1 MMQTM
6 HYPRRMDLTGARV
19 LITWAT
25 HGIGRA
31 CAWRFYEMNC
41 QLILVD
47 HDEGRLQQLAEELM
61 MWHQN
66 NNFSWK
72 PMMPELVRFDMAECH
87 RIHDM
92 ASSIGPVDILIN
104 NAGMFMNCEMA
115 DMMKPDE
122 MWNMVQ
128 TNYMAPM
135 AFVSAFSPMMK
146 SRGTGHI
153 INICSRAKDDYYPN
167 GSVYCSTKAAMY
179 AYTCAARHDLVDT
192 PIRVTSISP
201 GMMDSSWYDQKW
213 DSPEGR
219 MFDNFVPMFPEDV
232 ADQIIYCCTC
242 PRHVQISDISSYA
255 TNQSY
260 FSMKGVPPVARMGM
274 SLGAE
279 GNNGDGWQQ
288 WQQGWGDYRGMGGSM
303 GMMGNFN
310 GGRTSPRMMMGGN
323 SSPRMMGN
331 GNNSPRNGS
340 PYNNRFGNNYN
351 NGGDPSRMGSFHQG
365 SQGGH
370 QQMGGMSGEHWKYNK
385 PGYGSPYG
393 SPRGGNGNMPHGS
406 MP

>member
-1 MMQTM
+1 MSMMQTE
-6 HYPRRMDLTGARV
+6 HYPRRMDLSGARV

-41 QLILVD
+41 QLVLVD
-47 HDEGRLQQLAEELM
+47 HDEGRLTELAEELM

-72 PMMPELVRFDMAECH
+72 PHMPECVRFDMTECH

-92 ASSIGPVDILIN
+92 SSQLGPIDILIN

-122 MWNMVQ
+122 MWQMVQ

-146 SRGTGHI
+146 SRGSGHI

-167 GSVYCSTKAAMY
+167 GSVYCSTKAALY

-192 PIRVTSISP
+192 PVRVTSISP

-213 DSPEGR
+213 NSSEGR

-232 ADQIIYCCTC
+232 ADQIVYCCTC

-279 GNNGDGWQQ
+279 GYDSNSWQQ
-288 WQQGWGDYRGMGGSM
+288 WQQGWGDHWGMRSM
-303 GMMGNFN
+303 NGYSKGMMMGS
-310 GGRTSPRMMMGGN
+310 GRYSPRMGSGMNMHMMNGG
-323 SSPRMMGN
+323 SSPRGHGSPFGGN
-331 GNNSPRNGS
+331 GFNGNYS
-340 PYNNRFGNNYN
+340 GNDYNH
-351 NGGDPSRMGSFHQG
+351 MGSYRPG
-365 SQGGH
+365 SSQH
-370 QQMGGMSGEHWKYNK
+370 QQMGGMSGDHWKYNK

-393 SPRGGNGNMPHGS
+393 SPRGMSSMPHGS

>member
-1 MMQTM
+1 MSMMQTQ
-6 HYPRRMDLTGARV
+6 HYPRRMDLSGARV
-19 LITWAT
+19 MITWAT

-31 CAWRFYEMNC
+31 CCWRFYEMNC
-41 QLILVD
+41 QLIMVD

-61 MWHQN
+61 AWHQN

-72 PMMPELVRFDMAECH
+72 PMMPECVRFDMNEVH

-92 ASSIGPVDILIN
+92 ASSIGPCDILIN
-104 NAGMFMNCEMA
+104 NCGMFMNCEMA
-115 DMMKPDE
+115 DMIKPEE

-135 AFVSAFSPMMK
+135 AFVSAFAPMMK
-146 SRGTGHI
+146 SRGSGHI

-179 AYTCAARHDLVDT
+179 AYTCASRHDLVDT

-213 DSPEGR
+213 NSSEGR

-232 ADQIIYCCTC
+232 ADQVVYCCTC

-274 SLGAE
+274 SLGSDNYD
-279 GNNGDGWQQ
+279 GNGWQQ
-288 WQQGWGDYRGMGGSM
+288 WQQGWGDHWGMGGRMS
-303 GMMGNFN
+303 GFSGN
-310 GGRTSPRMMMGGN
+310 MGGN
-323 SSPRMMGN
+323 WGSMSGN
-331 GNNSPRNGS
+331 WSGKGFGKGNNSPRSGS
-340 PYNNRFGNNYN
+340 PFNGQYGNNFS
-351 NGGDPSRMGSFHQG
+351 GDGSYEKMASFQPG
-365 SQGGH
+365 SAGRH
-370 QQMGGMSGEHWKYNK
+370 PQMGGMSGEHWKYNK

-393 SPRGGNGNMPHGS
+393 SPRGGMNMPHGS
-406 MP
+406 MA

>member
-1 MMQTM
+1 
-6 HYPRRMDLTGARV
+6 MDLTGARV

-41 QLILVD
+41 QLVLVD

-61 MWHQN
+61 AWHQN

-72 PMMPELVRFDMAECH
+72 PHCPELVRFDMSEVH
-87 RIHDM
+87 RIHEM
-92 ASSIGPVDILIN
+92 ASQMGAVDILIN

-115 DMMKPDE
+115 DMMKPEE
-122 MWNMVQ
+122 MWTMVQ

-146 SRGTGHI
+146 SRGSGHI

-192 PIRVTSISP
+192 PVRVTSISP

-213 DSPEGR
+213 NSSEGR

-279 GNNGDGWQQ
+279 GGSDGWQQ
-288 WQQGWGDYRGMGGSM
+288 WQQGWGDHWGMKSMGG
-303 GMMGNFN
+303 GMFN
-310 GGRTSPRMMMGGN
+310 SGRMSPRTYNNGSG
-323 SSPRMMGN
+323 SPRGF
-331 GNNSPRNGS
+331 GS
-340 PYNNRFGNNYN
+340 PYNNYSGS
-351 NGGDPSRMGSFHQG
+351 GKMGSYSQMG
-365 SQGGH
+365 SMDYNQMGSYRPGSSQH

-393 SPRGGNGNMPHGS
+393 SPRGASNMPHGS
-406 MP
+406 MA

>member
-1 MMQTM
+1 MQTQ

-19 LITWAT
+19 MITWAT

-41 QLILVD
+41 QLVLVD

-61 MWHQN
+61 AWHQN

-72 PMMPELVRFDMAECH
+72 PHFPELIRFDMTECN
-87 RIHDM
+87 RVHDM
-92 ASSIGPVDILIN
+92 ASQLGPIDILIN

-122 MWNMVQ
+122 MWQMVQ
-128 TNYMAPM
+128 TNYMTPM

-153 INICSRAKDDYYPN
+153 INICSRAKDDHYPN

-192 PIRVTSISP
+192 PVRVTSISP

-213 DSPEGR
+213 NSSEGR

-279 GNNGDGWQQ
+279 GPNGENWKQ
-288 WQQGWGDYRGMGGSM
+288 WQQGWGDHMGMNYMGRGMYNS
-303 GMMGNFN
+303 
-310 GGRTSPRMMMGGN
+310 GRNSPRMM
-323 SSPRMMGN
+323 N
-331 GNNSPRNGS
+331 GNNSPRGFGGS
-340 PYNNRFGNNYN
+340 PYYNDYSGNSMNNMNQ
-351 NGGDPSRMGSFHQG
+351 MGSFRPG
-365 SQGGH
+365 SYTQH

-393 SPRGGNGNMPHGS
+393 SPRGSMGNMPHGS
-406 MP
+406 MA